1 MNRPTHD
8 YIRVKKC
15 GCVTAICLDDEDKF
29 TAEIVAEWI
38 EDGYRVERVSV
49 AEAVERHVD
58 FFTNGCRHERDRQLV
73 LPAIGD

>member
-15 GCVTAICLDDEDKF
+15 GCVTAICSDDGEDKL

-38 EDGYRVERVSV
+38 EDGYRVERVPV

-58 FFTNGCRHERDRQLV
+58 FFTNGCRHEIDNWCY
-73 LPAIGD
+73 LP